1 MDIVMEFQDNFNSM
15 DEMAKNMDKL
25 PKGVMELIYNDAAN
39 YNILNL

>member
-1 MDIVMEFQDNFNSM
+1 M